1 MFPTKELLKEDILE
15 GKIVSQMQ
23 FGGGVRDYV
32 RFGKEIKRLVVAV
45 NNSWVAI
52 TPYEDHIFALPHF
65 SLAQDNCTVLGDI
78 EVPDE
83 LVKQAIESTEL
94 QKKLFDQ
101 VEELLKKT

>member
-1 MFPTKELLKEDILE
+1 
-15 GKIVSQMQ
+15 MQ
-23 FGGGVRDYV
+23 FGGGVIDYV

-45 NNSWVAI
+45 NNSYFAI
-52 TPYEDHIFALPHF
+52 TPYEDHIFVLPHF
-65 SLAQDNCTVLGDI
+65 SLARDNCTVIGEI

-101 VEELLKKT
+101 VEEFLKKN